1 MNLNCLDRVCTTAE
15 VERGRERGKDGVR
28 DRGHVLAEK
37 ILTKNTEGQKK
48 LQWRKRPTKRRE
60 KERDSETEIEG
71 ERKKIFNKKT
81 DCHNKV

>member
-15 VERGRERGKDGVR
+15 GERGRERGKDGVR

-48 LQWRKRPTKRRE
+48 LQWRKKTDQ
-60 KERDSETEIEG
+60 KER
-71 ERKKIFNKKT
+71 ERKRFRNRDRGGEKK
-81 DCHNKV
+81 DFQ